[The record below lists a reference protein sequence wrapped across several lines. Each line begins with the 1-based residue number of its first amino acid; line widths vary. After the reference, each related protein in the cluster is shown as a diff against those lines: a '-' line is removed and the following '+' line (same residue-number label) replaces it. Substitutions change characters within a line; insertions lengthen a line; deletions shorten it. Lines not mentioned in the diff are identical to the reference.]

1 MSPKLHY
8 AYKCERDASRDCDF
22 RGRRK
27 KERNKNKKNITRRQA
42 KDDKNNT
49 AKKRINLL

>member
-1 MSPKLHY
+1 MSPKLQY

-27 KERNKNKKNITRRQA
+27 EEWNKNKKKTRRQA
-42 KDDKNNT
+42 KDDENNT
-49 AKKRINLL
+49 AKKQINLL